1 MQILLACAKIMTD
14 KVVCEV
20 PTCTEPLFQK
30 ESNDIALFMSERS
43 VEELTDM
50 LNCKRN
56 IAVENKLRFERFFDV
71 QHRLPAILAYNGQA
85 YKCLQSLT
93 LSSSDLV
100 YAQNHLW
107 ITSFLYGMLRPLD
120 KISLY
125 RMEGNIEYN
134 GDTIFNFWKPRLT
147 DLLIDS
153 VKADDGILV
162 NLASE
167 EMKSLFDWKRV
178 SAEVKVIEPEFMV
191 QKNGK
196 LKTIVVY
203 AKSCRGA
210 MTRFIIK
217 NRLMQPAELQCFE
230 YEGFHFAAEYG
241 DEMHS
246 YFVVD

>member
-1 MQILLACAKIMTD
+1 
-14 KVVCEV
+14 
-20 PTCTEPLFQK
+20 
-30 ESNDIALFMSERS
+30 
-43 VEELTDM
+43 
-50 LNCKRN
+50 
-56 IAVENKLRFERFFDV
+56 
-71 QHRLPAILAYNGQA
+71 
-85 YKCLQSLT
+85 
-93 LSSSDLV
+93 
-100 YAQNHLW
+100 
-107 ITSFLYGMLRPLD
+107 MLRPLD

-125 RMEGNIEYN
+125 RMEGNVEYK

-178 SAEVKVIEPEFMV
+178 STEVKVIEPEFMV

-217 NRLMQPAELQCFE
+217 NRLTQPAELQCFE

-241 DEMHS
+241 DEMHP

>member
-1 MQILLACAKIMTD
+1 
-14 KVVCEV
+14 
-20 PTCTEPLFQK
+20 
-30 ESNDIALFMSERS
+30 
-43 VEELTDM
+43 
-50 LNCKRN
+50 
-56 IAVENKLRFERFFDV
+56 
-71 QHRLPAILAYNGQA
+71 
-85 YKCLQSLT
+85 
-93 LSSSDLV
+93 
-100 YAQNHLW
+100 
-107 ITSFLYGMLRPLD
+107 MLRPLD

-217 NRLMQPAELQCFE
+217 NRPTQPAELQSFE
-230 YEGFHFAAEYG
+230 YEGFHFTAEYG
-241 DEMHS
+241 DEMHP

>member
-1 MQILLACAKIMTD
+1 MTD
-14 KVVCEV
+14 KVVCDV
-20 PTCTEPLFQK
+20 PTLTEPLFQK

-120 KISLY
+120 RISLY
-125 RMEGNIEYN
+125 RMEGNVEYK
-134 GDTIFNFWKPRLT
+134 GDTMFNFWKPRLT

-178 SAEVKVIEPEFMV
+178 FTEVKVIEPEFMV

-217 NRLMQPAELQCFE
+217 NRPTQPAELQSFE

-241 DEMHS
+241 DEMHP

>member
-1 MQILLACAKIMTD
+1 MQILLACAKIMAD
-14 KVVCEV
+14 KVVCDV
-20 PTCTEPLFQK
+20 PTFTEPLFLK

-43 VEELTDM
+43 VEEFSDM

-56 IAVENKLRFERFFDV
+56 IAVENKLRFERFFDL

-93 LSSSDLV
+93 LSSSDFV
-100 YAQNHLW
+100 YAQEHLW

-178 SAEVKVIEPEFMV
+178 CAEVKVIEPEFKV
-191 QKNGK
+191 LKNGK

-241 DEMHS
+241 DEMHP

>member
-14 KVVCEV
+14 KVVYEV
-20 PTCTEPLFQK
+20 PTCTEPVFQK

-50 LNCKRN
+50 FNCKRN

-71 QHRLPAILAYNGQA
+71 QHRLPAVLTYNGQA
-85 YKCLQSLT
+85 YKCLQSLS

-191 QKNGK
+191 LKNGK

-210 MTRFIIK
+210 MARFIIK
-217 NRLMQPAELQCFE
+217 NRPTQPAELQCFE

-241 DEMHS
+241 DEMRP

>member
-1 MQILLACAKIMTD
+1 MTD
-14 KVVCEV
+14 KVVCDV
-20 PTCTEPLFQK
+20 PTLTEPLFQK

-43 VEELTDM
+43 VDELADM

-56 IAVENKLRFERFFDV
+56 IAVENKLRYESFFDI
-71 QHRLPAILAYNGQA
+71 QHRLPAIFAYNGQA
-85 YKCLQSLT
+85 YKCLQSST
-93 LSSSDLV
+93 LSSADLL
-100 YAQNHLW
+100 YAQDHLW
-107 ITSFLYGMLRPLD
+107 ITSFLYGLLRPLD
-120 KISLY
+120 GISLY
-125 RMEGNIEYN
+125 RMEGNVEYN
-134 GDTIFNFWKPRLT
+134 GDTMFNFWKPRLT

-153 VKADDGILV
+153 VKADDGVLV

-217 NRLMQPAELQCFE
+217 NRPTQPTELQCFE
-230 YEGFHFAAEYG
+230 YEGFHFAPEYG
-241 DEMHS
+241 DENHP
-246 YFVVD
+246 YFIVD